1 MVITDLYTMACRQ
14 HMRVGTA
21 SNLTLKGDM
30 QDMQLA
36 FDDALSGESKP
47 DFIIVRVHNWS
58 RYYFRYGQFP
68 SPKFRDPFYWKLAWV
83 NPDGI
88 LFGPR
93 LKGDSGIAVIEDRY
107 GGPLFGT
114 TGRLRWEPRYALHR
128 QTPSYWGRRK
138 PAATPLKVYE
148 YFRDNFTICDDNP
161 IIESAWWND
170 WWMQCLNRWSI
181 AYTGRATLGP
191 AEPAGINSLSSTP
204 GISRTISKG
213 MGPSNI
219 TTTTIYLTR

>member
-21 SNLTLKGDM
+21 SNLTLEGDM

-68 SPKFRDPFYWKLAWV
+68 SPAFSDPFYWKIAWV

-93 LKGDSGIAVIEDRY
+93 PKGDSGIAVIEDRY

-114 TGRLRWEPRYALHR
+114 TGRLRGEPRYALHR
-128 QTPSYWGRRK
+128 QIPSYWGRRK
-138 PAATPLKVYE
+138 PAATE
-148 YFRDNFTICDDNP
+148 FAD
-161 IIESAWWND
+161 
-170 WWMQCLNRWSI
+170 
-181 AYTGRATLGP
+181 
-191 AEPAGINSLSSTP
+191 GI
-204 GISRTISKG
+204 
-213 MGPSNI
+213 
-219 TTTTIYLTR
+219 